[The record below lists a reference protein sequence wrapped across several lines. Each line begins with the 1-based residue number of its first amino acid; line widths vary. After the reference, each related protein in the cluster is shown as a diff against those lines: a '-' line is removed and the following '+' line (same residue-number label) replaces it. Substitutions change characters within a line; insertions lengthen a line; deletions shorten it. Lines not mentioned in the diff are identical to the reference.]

1 VTAPVKAPAIVRRL
15 IELRLKR
22 LQERRRKIIEEQRPA
37 CETGSA
43 TEEFYH
49 GVIVG
54 LATRITSLQ
63 ELLEIP
69 ELADD
74 GGEA

>member
-1 VTAPVKAPAIVRRL
+1 MRAKAPAIVRRL
-15 IELRLKR
+15 VVARLER

-37 CETGSA
+37 CDPGSA

-54 LATRITSLQ
+54 LATGITSFQ

-74 GGEA
+74 GGES